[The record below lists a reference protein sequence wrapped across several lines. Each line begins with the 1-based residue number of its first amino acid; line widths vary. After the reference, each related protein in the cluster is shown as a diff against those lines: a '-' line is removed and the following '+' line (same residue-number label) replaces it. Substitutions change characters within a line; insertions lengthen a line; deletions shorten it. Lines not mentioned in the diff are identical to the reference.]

1 MAIVIKMPRLSDTM
15 EEGGV
20 ASWLKQEGDTV
31 EEGEA
36 LVEIETD
43 KATMEYQSPES
54 GQLLRILVTAGQSA
68 ALGAPIAVLGAEGEQ
83 VDATLLEGASK
94 AEEQTPTQAKTQE
107 KQPTLAEQSTPMQ
120 EQVPAQEQE
129 QEQAPI
135 QKQEQVK
142 PKHTGERIKASPLAR
157 RLASEQGIKL
167 ENVRGSGPQGR
178 IVARDIGTAGVSAA
192 APTQAPTRVA
202 LTQMRKTIAKRLQQA
217 KHDIPHYYLKAAAN
231 VGHLLQGRQ
240 QLNATLSPEQKISFN
255 DIIAFM
261 TIKALLQHQQ
271 VNTAW
276 ADGQEIIQHHT
287 VNLALAVALPEGLIT
302 PVIENS
308 ERLSL
313 TALSAASKALV
324 AKAKRGRLSSDEYRG
339 GTFTISN
346 LGMYGIEEFSAIIN
360 PPQAAILA
368 VGAARAVPQVL
379 DDGQL
384 GVQQRVALTL
394 SCDHRLIDGA
404 VGAQFLA
411 TLVAY
416 LENPLLL
423 LG

>member
-1 MAIVIKMPRLSDTM
+1 MAIVINMPRLSDTM

-20 ASWLKQEGDTV
+20 ASWLKQEGDSV
-31 EEGEA
+31 AEGEA

-43 KATMEYQSPES
+43 KATMEYQSPANGE
-54 GQLLRILVTAGQSA
+54 LLRILVAAGQST
-68 ALGAPIAVLGAEGEQ
+68 ALGVPIAVLGDKGEQ
-83 VDATLLEGASK
+83 IDEDLLKDSRGA
-94 AEEQTPTQAKTQE
+94 AQAQE
-107 KQPTLAEQSTPMQ
+107 KQAAPVPEKQTAVAQQQATP
-120 EQVPAQEQE
+120 V
-129 QEQAPI
+129 
-135 QKQEQVK
+135 
-142 PKHTGERIKASPLAR
+142 GGRIKASPLAR
-157 RLASEQGIKL
+157 RLAAEHGVKL
-167 ENVRGSGPQGR
+167 EHVRGSGPQGR
-178 IVARDIGTAGVSAA
+178 IVARDIGAVDTPVRES
-192 APTQAPTRVA
+192 TRVA
-202 LTQMRKTIAKRLQQA
+202 LSQMRKTIAKRLQQA
-217 KHDIPHYYLKAAAN
+217 KHEIPHYYLKAAAN

-240 QLNATLSPEQKISFN
+240 RLNASLPVEQKLSFN

-261 TIKALLQHQQ
+261 TIKSLLQHPQI
-271 VNTAW
+271 NTAW
-276 ADGQEIIQHHT
+276 DDGQEIIQHHT

-302 PVIENS
+302 PVIEDS
-308 ERLSL
+308 QRLSL
-313 TALSAASKALV
+313 TALSAASKTLV
-324 AKAKRGRLSSDEYRG
+324 AKAKSGRLSPDAYRN

>member
-15 EEGGV
+15 EEGGI
-20 ASWLKQEGDTV
+20 ANWLKQEGDRV

-43 KATMEYQSPES
+43 KATMEYQSPET
-54 GQLLRILVTAGQSA
+54 GHLLRILVAAGQST
-68 ALGAPIAVLGAEGEQ
+68 ALGAPIALLGEQ
-83 VDATLLEGASK
+83 GEAIDEALLKDTSK
-94 AEEQTPTQAKTQE
+94 AEKHAPKSQ
-107 KQPTLAEQSTPMQ
+107 
-120 EQVPAQEQE
+120 PAQVATAPP
-129 QEQAPI
+129 QAQRQASAP
-135 QKQEQVK
+135 
-142 PKHTGERIKASPLAR
+142 TAGGRIKASPLAR
-157 RLASEQGIKL
+157 RRAAARGVVL

-178 IVARDIGTAGVSAA
+178 IVARDIDALDRPADASLR
-192 APTQAPTRVA
+192 APTRVA
-202 LTQMRKTIAKRLQQA
+202 LSRMRKTIAQRLQQA
-217 KHDIPHYYLKAAAN
+217 KHDIPHYYLKASAN
-231 VGHLLQGRQ
+231 VEHLLQGRQ
-240 QLNATLSPEQKISFN
+240 RLNTSLPAEHKLTFN
-255 DIIAFM
+255 DLIAFM
-261 TIKALLQHQQ
+261 TIKALLQHPQ
-271 VNTAW
+271 VNSAW
-276 ADGQEIIQHHT
+276 GDGQEIVQHHT
-287 VNLALAVALPEGLIT
+287 VNLALAVALPEGLLT
-302 PVIENS
+302 PVIEHS

-313 TALSAASKALV
+313 TALSAASKTLV
-324 AKAKRGRLSSDEYRG
+324 AKAKNGRLSPDEYRS

-384 GVQQRVALTL
+384 GAQRRVALTL

-416 LENPLLL
+416 LEHPLMLL
-423 LG
+423 SA

>member
-1 MAIVIKMPRLSDTM
+1 MAIVVKMPRLSDTM
-15 EEGGV
+15 EEGSV
-20 ASWLKQEGDTV
+20 ANWLKQEGDEV

-54 GQLLRILVTAGQSA
+54 GHLLRILVAAGQST
-68 ALGAPIAVLGAEGEQ
+68 ALGAPMAVLGAKGEQ
-83 VDATLLEGASK
+83 VDAALLTDASEQTETATTPETKPEPTSK
-94 AEEQTPTQAKTQE
+94 ATASEPATATTTPASPSGSGQ
-107 KQPTLAEQSTPMQ
+107 
-120 EQVPAQEQE
+120 
-129 QEQAPI
+129 
-135 QKQEQVK
+135 
-142 PKHTGERIKASPLAR
+142 RIKASPLAKR
-157 RLASEQGIKL
+157 RAAERGISLAG
-167 ENVRGSGPQGR
+167 VRGSGPQGR
-178 IVARDIGTAGVSAA
+178 IVARDIDAAGTPTSMATVAGVV
-192 APTQAPTRVA
+192 APPRPATRVA
-202 LTQMRKTIAKRLQQA
+202 LTKMRKTIAQRLTQA
-217 KHDIPHYYLKAAAN
+217 KHDIPHYYLKSSAN
-231 VGHLLQGRQ
+231 VEQLLRGRQ
-240 QLNATLSPEQKISFN
+240 QLNAQRAAEHKLSFN
-255 DIIAFM
+255 DLVAFM
-261 TIKALLQHQQ
+261 SIKALLQHPQ

-276 ADGQEIIQHHT
+276 AEGEDIVQHHT

-302 PVIENS
+302 PVIAHS
-308 ERLSL
+308 EQLSL
-313 TALSAASKALV
+313 TALSAASKELV
-324 AKAKRGRLSSDEYRG
+324 AKAKTNRLSPDEYQG

-379 DDGQL
+379 EGGQL
-384 GVQQRVALTL
+384 GVQQRVTLTL

-404 VGAQFLA
+404 VGAQYLA

>member
-20 ASWLKQEGDTV
+20 ASWLKQEGDNV

-94 AEEQTPTQAKTQE
+94 AEEPTPTQAQTQE
-107 KQPTLAEQSTPMQ
+107 KQSTPAQ
-120 EQVPAQEQE
+120 EPAPAQEQ
-129 QEQAPI
+129 APT

-157 RLASEQGIKL
+157 RLASEQGIRL
-167 ENVRGSGPQGR
+167 ENVHGSGPQGR

-261 TIKALLQHQQ
+261 TIKALLQHPQ

-313 TALSAASKALV
+313 TALSAASKAMV
-324 AKAKRGRLSSDEYRG
+324 AKAKSGHLSPDEYRG

>member
-20 ASWLKQEGDTV
+20 ANWLKQEGDTV

-43 KATMEYQSPES
+43 KAMMEYQSPES
-54 GQLLRILVTAGQSA
+54 GQLLSILVAAGQSA
-68 ALGAPIAVLGAEGEQ
+68 ALGAPIAVLGAAGEQ
-83 VDATLLEGASK
+83 VDATLLKDAGNAT
-94 AEEQTPTQAKTQE
+94 EQAPTPTQD
-107 KQPTLAEQSTPMQ
+107 KQPIPTQPSTLTQA
-120 EQVPAQEQE
+120 PATARAP
-129 QEQAPI
+129 EQAPT
-135 QKQEQVK
+135 QKQEPAQ
-142 PKHTGERIKASPLAR
+142 HTGERIKASPLAR
-157 RLASEQGIKL
+157 RLAAEQGLRL
-167 ENVRGSGPQGR
+167 EHVRGSGPQGR
-178 IVARDIGTAGVSAA
+178 IVARDIGTAGVSAVA
-192 APTQAPTRVA
+192 QEPTRVA
-202 LTQMRKTIAKRLQQA
+202 LTQMRKTIAQRLQQA
-217 KHDIPHYYLKAAAN
+217 KHDIPHYYLKASAN

-240 QLNATLSPEQKISFN
+240 QLNATLAPEQKISFN

-261 TIKALLQHQQ
+261 TVKALLQHPP

-287 VNLALAVALPEGLIT
+287 INLALAVALPEGVIT

-308 ERLSL
+308 AHLSL
-313 TALSAASKALV
+313 TALSAASKVLV
-324 AKAKRGRLSSDEYRG
+324 AKAKSGRLSPDEYRG

-368 VGAARAVPQVL
+368 VGAARAVPHVL

-416 LENPLLL
+416 LDNPLLL

>member
-1 MAIVIKMPRLSDTM
+1 MAIIIKMPRLSDTM

-20 ASWLKQEGDTV
+20 ANWLKKEGDV
-31 EEGEA
+31 IEEGEA

-54 GQLLRILVTAGQSA
+54 GHLLRILVAAGQSA
-68 ALGAPIAVLGAEGEQ
+68 ELGTPIAVLGDKGEQ
-83 VDATLLEGASK
+83 LDEALLKDTSK
-94 AEEQTPTQAKTQE
+94 AEEQEHKQQTTPAKQVAPEPASAPAPTQQLETKTAQAQQSAAGE
-107 KQPTLAEQSTPMQ
+107 EQ
-120 EQVPAQEQE
+120 
-129 QEQAPI
+129 
-135 QKQEQVK
+135 
-142 PKHTGERIKASPLAR
+142 RIKASPLAR
-157 RLASEQGIKL
+157 RLAAERGVRL
-167 ENVRGSGPQGR
+167 ENVSGSGPQGR
-178 IVARDIGTAGVSAA
+178 IVARDIEAGMSAVV
-192 APTQAPTRVA
+192 PLRAPTRVA

-217 KHDIPHYYLKAAAN
+217 KHEIPHYYLKTSAN
-231 VGHLLQGRQ
+231 VSHLLQGRQ
-240 QLNATLSPEQKISFN
+240 QMNASLTAEQKISFN
-255 DIIAFM
+255 DIVAFM
-261 TIKALLQHQQ
+261 TIKALLQHPQ

-302 PVIENS
+302 PVLESS

-313 TALSAASKALV
+313 TALSAASKALIT
-324 AKAKRGRLSSDEYRG
+324 KAKSGRLSPDEYRG

-368 VGAARAVPQVL
+368 IGAARAVPQVL
-379 DDGQL
+379 NNGQL

-411 TLVAY
+411 TLVSY
-416 LENPLLL
+416 LEHPLLL
-423 LG
+423 LGN

>member
-15 EEGGV
+15 EEGSV
-20 ASWLKQEGDTV
+20 ANWLKQEGEAV

-54 GQLLRILVTAGQSA
+54 GHLLRILVAAGQSA
-68 ALGAPIAVLGAEGEQ
+68 ALGAPMAVLGEQGEQ
-83 VDATLLEGASK
+83 VDEALFSGTSK
-94 AEEQTPTQAKTQE
+94 AEEAPPASAKQAKPVPQ
-107 KQPTLAEQSTPMQ
+107 
-120 EQVPAQEQE
+120 QVPATAQE
-129 QEQAPI
+129 
-135 QKQEQVK
+135 
-142 PKHTGERIKASPLAR
+142 HTLTPPNARIKSSPLAR
-157 RLASEQGIKL
+157 RLAAERGVQL
-167 ENVRGSGPQGR
+167 AEVRGSGPQGR
-178 IVARDIGTAGVSAA
+178 IVARDIETAGTPSAA
-192 APTQAPTRVA
+192 ASASMAVAPPRPATRVA
-202 LTQMRKTIAKRLQQA
+202 LTKMRKTIAQRLTQA
-217 KHDIPHYYLKAAAN
+217 KHDIPHYYLKSSAN
-231 VGHLLQGRQ
+231 VEQLLQGRQ
-240 QLNATLSPEQKISFN
+240 QLNAQRAPEDKLSFN
-255 DIIAFM
+255 DIVAFM
-261 TIKALLQHQQ
+261 TIKALLRHPQ

-276 ADGQEIIQHHT
+276 DDGQEIIQHHT

-302 PVIENS
+302 PVIAHS
-308 ERLSL
+308 EQLSL
-313 TALSAASKALV
+313 TALSVASKELV
-324 AKAKRGRLSSDEYRG
+324 AKAKTNRLSPDEYQG

-379 DDGQL
+379 AHGQL

-423 LG
+423 LV

>member
-129 QEQAPI
+129 QEQAPT
-135 QKQEQVK
+135 QKQEQAK

-157 RLASEQGIKL
+157 RLASEQGIRL

-217 KHDIPHYYLKAAAN
+217 KHDIPHYYLKTSAN

-368 VGAARAVPQVL
+368 VGAAQAVPQVL